1 MNKLVKKYAAKRE
14 ALKKII
20 SSQDASYED
29 KMDAAVKLQKLPRD
43 SSPSRQMSRC
53 ALTGRPL
60 RLRVYLDD
68 RRWLGP
74 GKADLLALIGETGS
88 IAAAGRRM
96 GMSYKRAWSL
106 VEAMNAMARTPLGRI
121 GQVTDVAS
129 IVAFLASDDA
139 GWVSGERILASGG
152 MR

>member
-1 MNKLVKKYAAKRE
+1 MTDE
-14 ALKKII
+14 A
-20 SSQDASYED
+20 
-29 KMDAAVKLQKLPRD
+29 R
-43 SSPSRQMSRC
+43 

-96 GMSYKRAWSL
+96 GMSYKRA
-106 VEAMNAMARTPLGRI
+106 
-121 GQVTDVAS
+121 
-129 IVAFLASDDA
+129 
-139 GWVSGERILASGG
+139 
-152 MR
+152 